1 MTVALRRYKQAVA
14 ETDPVAAEAKLFER
28 MADHARCKPRRF
40 GRQLSR
46 RVRAIAE
53 ARRLWLH
60 TATLCADPDNH
71 LPQALRA
78 QIISVALAVLRE
90 IDGES
95 PDVAWLAEI
104 TRTIAEGLRDASRH
118 AARRL
123 HVVQALSLQHGV

>member
-1 MTVALRRYKQAVA
+1 MTVALTRYKQATA

-28 MADHARCKPRRF
+28 IAA
-40 GRQLSR
+40 QLAQAEALRPTASR

-78 QIISVALAVLRE
+78 QSSSGALAVLRE

-104 TRTIAEGLRDASRH
+104 TRTIAEGLRDASRCGAK
-118 AARRL
+118 AAPEPL
-123 HVVQALSLQHGV
+123 GLQHGV

>member
-1 MTVALRRYKQAVA
+1 MTVALTRYKQATA
-14 ETDPVAAEAKLFER
+14 ETDPVAAEAKVFER
-28 MADHARCKPRRF
+28 IA
-40 GRQLSR
+40 GQLAQAEALRPTAVR

-104 TRTIAEGLRDASRH
+104 TRTIAEGLRDASRGGAK
-118 AARRL
+118 AAPEP
-123 HVVQALSLQHGV
+123 LSLQHGV